1 MLENVTIKA
10 SIMYKYIN
18 IYKYKYITYGCITI
32 YCINKCF
39 GETMTLAEEILS
51 KKLGKKVYAGD
62 TVEIDIDLAMTH
74 DGTTPLSAKA
84 FNQIANKVWDNEKI
98 VIVFD
103 HNVPANTVKAAN
115 MQKITRE
122 FIYEQNIKNYYLEGE
137 GVCHQVLPE
146 KGHVKPN
153 MIIAGG
159 DSHTCT
165 YGAFGAFSTGFGAT
179 DMGYIFATGR
189 TWMRV
194 PKSIRVNIFGEN
206 KNISGKDIILRI
218 CKEVGR
224 RGATYMALEYYGE
237 AIKNLSMED
246 RMVLSNMAIE
256 MGGKVGLIEAD
267 DITYNFLKNRIS
279 HEELMSLKKNKISS
293 NDDEESYYRVIN
305 IDISN
310 MEEQIACPHHPDNVK
325 PVSEVNGTPI
335 DQVFIGSCTNGRLN
349 DLRIA
354 AKYLKGKKV
363 HKNVRLIIIPASKSI
378 FKQALGEGL
387 IDIFVEAG
395 ALICT
400 PGCGPC
406 LGAHQG
412 VLADG
417 ETCLATTNRNFKGRM
432 GNVNAEIY
440 LSSPAIAAKSAV
452 KGYITNEE

>member
-1 MLENVTIKA
+1 
-10 SIMYKYIN
+10 
-18 IYKYKYITYGCITI
+18 
-32 YCINKCF
+32 
-39 GETMTLAEEILS
+39 MTLAEKILS
-51 KKLGKKVYAGD
+51 NKLGREVYAGD
-62 TVEIDIDLAMTH
+62 TIEINIDLAMTH

-84 FNQIANKVWDNEKI
+84 FKEIANKVWDRDKI

-103 HNVPANTVKAAN
+103 HNVPANTSKAAN

-122 FIYEQNIKNYYLEGE
+122 FIKEQNIKNYYLEGE

-153 MIIAGG
+153 MVIAGG

-179 DMGYIFATGR
+179 DMGYIYATGK
-189 TWMRV
+189 TWMKV
-194 PKSIRVNIFGEN
+194 PKTIRVDING
-206 KNISGKDIILRI
+206 KNDTITSKDIILKV

-224 RGATYMALEYYGE
+224 RGATYMALEFGGDV
-237 AIKNLSMED
+237 IKNLDMES

-256 MGGKVGLIEAD
+256 MGGKTGLIEAD
-267 DITYNFLKNRIS
+267 EITYNYLKNRIS
-279 HEELMSLKKNKISS
+279 DTELVNLKRNRITINKEE
-293 NDDEESYYRVIN
+293 EEYYKN
-305 IDISN
+305 IDIDITE

-325 PVSEVNGTPI
+325 NISEVTGTHI
-335 DQVFIGSCTNGRLN
+335 DQVFIGSCTNGRLS

-363 HKNVRLIIIPASKSI
+363 HKDTRLIIIPASKFI
-378 FKQALGEGL
+378 LKQALKEGL
-387 IDIFVEAG
+387 IDIFVDAG

-417 ETCLATTNRNFKGRM
+417 EVCLATTNRNFKGRM

-440 LSSPAIAAKSAV
+440 LSSPAIAAKSAI
-452 KGYITNEE
+452 KGYITNEV

>member
-1 MLENVTIKA
+1 
-10 SIMYKYIN
+10 
-18 IYKYKYITYGCITI
+18 
-32 YCINKCF
+32 
-39 GETMTLAEEILS
+39 MTLAEEILS

-62 TVEIDIDLAMTH
+62 TIEVGIDLAMTH

-84 FNQIANKVWDNEKI
+84 FRQITDKVWDNEKI

-103 HNVPANTVKAAN
+103 HNVPANTSKAAN

-122 FIYEQNIKNYYLEGE
+122 FIKEQNIIHHYFEGE

-153 MIIAGG
+153 MVIAGG

-179 DMGYIFATGR
+179 DMGYI
-189 TWMRV
+189 
-194 PKSIRVNIFGEN
+194 
-206 KNISGKDIILRI
+206 
-218 CKEVGR
+218 
-224 RGATYMALEYYGE
+224 
-237 AIKNLSMED
+237 
-246 RMVLSNMAIE
+246 
-256 MGGKVGLIEAD
+256 
-267 DITYNFLKNRIS
+267 
-279 HEELMSLKKNKISS
+279 
-293 NDDEESYYRVIN
+293 
-305 IDISN
+305 
-310 MEEQIACPHHPDNVK
+310 
-325 PVSEVNGTPI
+325 
-335 DQVFIGSCTNGRLN
+335 
-349 DLRIA
+349 
-354 AKYLKGKKV
+354 
-363 HKNVRLIIIPASKSI
+363 SI
-378 FKQALGEGL
+378 FKQVLNEGL
-387 IDIFVEAG
+387 IDIFVDAG

-417 ETCLATTNRNFKGRM
+417 EVCLATTNRNFKGRM

>member
-1 MLENVTIKA
+1 
-10 SIMYKYIN
+10 
-18 IYKYKYITYGCITI
+18 
-32 YCINKCF
+32 
-39 GETMTLAEEILS
+39 MTLAEKILS

-62 TVEIDIDLAMTH
+62 TIEVPIDLAMTH

-84 FNQIANKVWDNEKI
+84 FKQIANRVWDNEKI

-103 HNVPANTVKAAN
+103 HNIPANTSKAAN

-122 FIYEQNIKNYYLEGE
+122 FIKEQNIKNHYLDGE

-179 DMGYIFATGR
+179 DMGYIFATGK
-189 TWMRV
+189 TWMKV
-194 PKSIRVNIFGEN
+194 PKTIRVNVNG
-206 KNISGKDIILRI
+206 KNGDITGKDIILRI

-224 RGATYMALEYYGE
+224 RGATYMALEYGGE
-237 AIKNLSMED
+237 AVKNLGMED

-267 DITYNFLKNRIS
+267 ETTYNYLKDRISEKELLNLKKNRITVNEK
-279 HEELMSLKKNKISS
+279 EE
-293 NDDEESYYRVIN
+293 DYYKVIN
-305 IDISN
+305 IDITD

-325 PVSEVNGTPI
+325 PVSEVIGTHI

-363 HKNVRLIIIPASKSI
+363 HKDVRLIIIPASKSI
-378 FKQALGEGL
+378 FKQALKEGL
-387 IDIFVEAG
+387 IDIFVDSG
-395 ALICT
+395 ALICA

-417 ETCLATTNRNFKGRM
+417 EVCLSTTNRNFKGRM